1 MDKFQAMLIFRA
13 VVDQGSFTAA
23 ARKLDISP
31 SAATKNITSLENS
44 LGVQLLNRSTRRIS
58 LTDYGRDFYASSV
71 EILATLDDAES
82 AIRDKNK
89 SARGLVRI
97 VMPYSY
103 GRVTFT
109 PELPRFFAQNPE
121 ISLDVH
127 FSDLMDILVSP
138 TG

>member
-1 MDKFQAMLIFRA
+1 MLIFRA
-13 VVDQGSFTAA
+13 VVDHGSFTAA
-23 ARKLDISP
+23 ANKLNISP

-58 LTDYGRDFYASSV
+58 LTDYGRDFYNSSV
-71 EILATLDDAES
+71 EILTSVDDAES

-109 PELPRFFAQNPE
+109 PELP
-121 ISLDVH
+121 
-127 FSDLMDILVSP
+127 
-138 TG
+138 